1 MKILRETPGSRQ
13 SESKKKK
20 GSVLVATLLAMLV
33 MSFIILFSLRAA
45 NQDTYAAYRRIQALQ
60 ARYMAEGALARA
72 KGDVITQIAS
82 TNFLS
87 DTTTSVQDRYQNVT
101 ARFDVNGRRIPAT
114 TPNNSLNW
122 KSPAT
127 TSLAFWDFKS
137 GQSVEG
143 KDLNITAND
152 DWRVPGQNQLGEVR
166 AYITQSSV
174 TGTQNVI
181 QGFAGNYNISISA
194 VAEVGNA
201 QSIITSSF
209 QHRLGRPQLFN
220 FLMLGASISDCSIC
234 HVKLWGDI
242 GQVNPE
248 DPIQTEFDYN
258 QWSGGLRTSIYGSIY
273 TNGDVYRDSFSGSD
287 PFEDHLWRAGRDG
300 TFDGWDI
307 NKRMRI
313 FSRNGEALRNEWRN
327 DNGTASENENPYVAI
342 DPNTSP
348 LPDQWPSVKENL
360 MAWFEPRATAKA
372 IDGTSELRVDPRD
385 NNLQYTYRD
394 TVNGT
399 TKEIGGGATNAQEYY
414 KYAIDRVFPRN
425 TAFTSGGANRDTG
438 LHPFDDLD
446 GDTIPNAFDANID
459 DHIDTAIDSYPET
472 KRGSNDPASLAY
484 KVTDPALASYFT
496 TDPVTGRTIF
506 TLGRPA
512 PTAGNA
518 WNTSDNN
525 LNLSTLHTFVQNNP
539 NTLSDVYRRSGT
551 NYYWNADLSGIA
563 TSMSNLVNNNF
574 ASTPG
579 NSPGKISGVFPNNSV
594 DSEGNPIYGDVSER
608 NLIIRGSDKNPINT
622 RGSVVIRGDAVVTGT
637 VKSHT
642 TAAGTKSHGQII
654 AHRNIFIPTD
664 LKYSEQPDWDDP
676 SIDEGDQLGLLSGGN
691 VMIGNYIQ
699 LSDWRGGKSG
709 KADPNREGN
718 SGDPDRYFNGIMAFV
733 WGNMVDPN
741 DENLFNWYWGRDGS
755 SSKKFNHMLNPTY
768 LMDGEEGGYW
778 DNGIWVTENAGNTV
792 ADRFKGNNERIQI
805 GGGLDTSADSFNE
818 DRKHQNYYGNTNS
831 GSNRD
836 NSSYYKNFYIS
847 TPGLL
852 PLGSNRI
859 PYLPSGA
866 YGTYD
871 NPWFNSEDLKVLTQ
885 IPKFG
890 GDISSGQFNGTLG
903 AETND
908 DSRWIKTVQSILY
921 SDNGVI
927 GGSILRGSG
936 KNASNKQALQF
947 YGAVVGRDIQL
958 VVAGVNGD
966 REEKYNNTVGALY
979 YDQRLRQSPNPLDF
993 PFSEGFE
1000 GGEMSMNGIPPIVNG
1015 SRDEW
1020 RPFRVSDEYFTIFD
1034 DN

>member
-1 MKILRETPGSRQ
+1 MKNLRETKSSPRSI
-13 SESKKKK
+13 STKKK
-20 GSVLVATLLAMLV
+20 GSVLVATILAMMV
-33 MSFIILFSLRAA
+33 MSIIILFSLRAA
-45 NQDTYAAYRRIQALQ
+45 TQDTSSAYRRIHTLQ
-60 ARYMAEGALARA
+60 ARYLAEGALARA

-87 DTTTSVQDRYQNVT
+87 NTATTVQQRYDNVT
-101 ARFDVNGRRIPAT
+101 SRFDVNGRRIPA
-114 TPNNSLNW
+114 NNASNSINW
-122 KSPAT
+122 KSSAT

-137 GQSVEG
+137 GSTAEG
-143 KDLNITAND
+143 NDLRLTATD
-152 DWRVPGQNQLGEVR
+152 DWKVPGQDDIGDVR
-166 AYITQSSV
+166 AYVTQSSV

-194 VAEVGNA
+194 VAQVGNA

-258 QWSGGLRTSIYGSIY
+258 QWNGQRTSIYGSIY
-273 TNGDVYRDSFSGSD
+273 ANGDVYRNSFSGSD
-287 PFEDHLWRAGRDG
+287 KFEKHLYDPGREG
-300 TFDGWDI
+300 TYDGWDI
-307 NKRMRI
+307 DKRMRI
-313 FSRNGEALRNEWRN
+313 FSRNGEALRNDWRDEN
-327 DNGTASENENPYVAI
+327 PSASEERNPFVAI

-348 LPDQWPSVKENL
+348 LPDQWPSVKENM

-385 NNLQYTYRD
+385 NNLEISYTD
-394 TVNGT
+394 TNDGT
-399 TKEIGGGATNAQEYY
+399 VKEIGSGVTSSEEYY
-414 KYAIDRVFPRN
+414 KYAIDRVFPRDV
-425 TAFTSGGANRDTG
+425 AFTASGANRDTG

-459 DHIDTAIDSYPET
+459 DADDTATDSYPET
-472 KRGSNDPASLAY
+472 KRGSDDPSELAY

-496 TDPVTGRTIF
+496 TDPITGRTIF

-512 PTAGNA
+512 PAAGNA
-518 WNTSDNN
+518 WDTSDNN
-525 LNLSTLHTFVQNNP
+525 LALSTLNTFVQNNP
-539 NTLSDVYRRSGT
+539 NALSDVYRRSGN
-551 NYYWNADLSGIA
+551 NYYWNADLSGVA

-574 ASTPG
+574 ASTAG
-579 NSPGKISGVFPNNSV
+579 NSPGIISGVFPNDAV
-594 DSEGNPIYGDVSER
+594 DAEGNPAYGSVSER
-608 NLIIRGSDKNPINT
+608 NLIIRGSDANPINT

-637 VKSHT
+637 VKSYT
-642 TAAGTKSHGQII
+642 TPSGGKSHGQII

-664 LKYSEQPDWDDP
+664 LKYADQPDWNDPDIDD
-676 SIDEGDQLGLLSGGN
+676 GDQLGLLSGGN
-691 VMIGNYIQ
+691 IMIGNYIQ
-699 LSDWRGGKSG
+699 LSNWRGGKGG
-709 KADPNREGN
+709 KSRDREGN
-718 SGDPDRYFNGIMAFV
+718 EDLDNYYNGIMAFV

-741 DENLFNWYWGRDGS
+741 DENLFKWYWGRDGS
-755 SSKKFNHMLNPTY
+755 SSKKFNHMLNPSY

-778 DNGIWVTENAGNTV
+778 DHGIWVTENAGNTV

-805 GGGLDTSADSFNE
+805 GGGLDTAADSFNE
-818 DRKHQNYYGNTNS
+818 DRKHQNYYGNTNIAT
-831 GSNRD
+831 NKD
-836 NSSYYKNFYIS
+836 NSSYYKNFYVS

-859 PYLPSGA
+859 PYLPSGR
-866 YGTYD
+866 YGYYD

-890 GDISSGQFNGTLG
+890 GDASNGQFSGTLG
-903 AETND
+903 AESNEE
-908 DSRWIKTVQSILY
+908 SRWITTVQSILY

-927 GGSILRGSG
+927 GGSILRGPD
-936 KNASNKQALQF
+936 KNASNGKALQF

-966 REEKYNNTVGALY
+966 REEKFNNSVGALY

-1000 GGEMSMNGIPPIVNG
+1000 GGEMRLHGIPPLVNG
-1015 SRDEW
+1015 SRDDW
-1020 RPFRVSDEYFTIFD
+1020 RPFRVSDEYFTIFSD
-1034 DN
+1034 D